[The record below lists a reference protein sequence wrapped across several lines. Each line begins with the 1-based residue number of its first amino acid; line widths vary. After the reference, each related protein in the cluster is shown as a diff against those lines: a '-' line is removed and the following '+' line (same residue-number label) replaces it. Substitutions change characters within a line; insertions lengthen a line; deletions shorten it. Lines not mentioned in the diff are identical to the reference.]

1 MEIQKPSRRRRH
13 HPEEFK
19 QAVIEACCEP
29 GASVAG
35 IAMANGV
42 NANQV
47 RRWLRERGIEV
58 PKRRMLMPAA
68 QPDGKRPGVVL
79 LDCVSLWVANLMAAD
94 MTERDIL
101 DRVEALAASIEA
113 YPLPLALVSVEAGLG
128 MVAMSSLGRRFQDT
142 LGLANQALARVC
154 GTVLFVSCGL
164 PLVLKGQLPEE
175 IC

>member
-47 RRWLRERGIEV
+47 RRWMRERGVEPPTRRVAMPVLEATPAPAFVQLPMAPAMPTLGDIRIEV
-58 PKRRMLMPAA
+58 RRGNTAIKVEWPVQASDDCAA
-68 QPDGKRPGVVL
+68 WL
-79 LDCVSLWVANLMAAD
+79 
-94 MTERDIL
+94 RDWL
-101 DRVEALAASIEA
+101 R
-113 YPLPLALVSVEAGLG
+113 
-128 MVAMSSLGRRFQDT
+128 
-142 LGLANQALARVC
+142 
-154 GTVLFVSCGL
+154 
-164 PLVLKGQLPEE
+164 
-175 IC
+175 